1 MPQLPTTAVQR
12 SSAPGQTIWNITT
25 ALYPDVL
32 FADIFCDVGRA
43 QGMTEPAFFVL
54 TALTGGPRHGYGI
67 VGEVAELSQGRV
79 RLRVGTLYGVLD
91 RLVADELVVPDRDEV
106 HQGRLRRYYRL
117 TDAGGR
123 ALAAEAAR
131 QAANARAAS
140 ERLRRWRP
148 AIDGGEL

>member
-1 MPQLPTTAVQR
+1 
-12 SSAPGQTIWNITT
+12 
-25 ALYPDVL
+25 
-32 FADIFCDVGRA
+32 
-43 QGMTEPAFFVL
+43 MTEPAFFVL

-79 RLRVGTLYGVLD
+79 RLRVGTLYGVLE

-148 AIDGGEL
+148 AVDGGEL